1 MPNDMPTMDGPAEE
15 GLQVVVV
22 DGDEP
27 RRIALRNS
35 IRDQE
40 GLVVASEATNGETGL
55 VLLESIYVDVV
66 VVNADLPDMTITQFI
81 QRVRGMET
89 PFQSYKLLVLTGAN
103 CDYNALKRQQVSYCP
118 ASLDTEAL
126 GEIIHQVQDDQRIQ
140 NQGLVTT

>member
-1 MPNDMPTMDGPAEE
+1 MPTMDGPAEE
-15 GLQVVVV
+15 GLQVVLV

-27 RRIALRNS
+27 RRIALRKG

-89 PFQSYKLLVLTGAN
+89 PFQSYKLLVLTGEN
-103 CDYNALKRQQVSYCP
+103 CDYDALNRQQVSYCP
-118 ASLDTEAL
+118 ANLEAQAL
-126 GEIIHQVQDDQRIQ
+126 GTIIQQVQDDQRIQ
-140 NQGLVTT
+140 NQGLVMTQ